1 MLFVASFFCCLFVFM
16 MQFTWRSI
24 DELIGKGLT
33 VDVLAEFFWYMGLA
47 LIPQALPLAILLA
60 ALMTYGNMGQQLE
73 LLAMKAAGISLLRA
87 MRPVA
92 LVSLVFTGVSFY
104 FQNETSPKAQ
114 LKLTTLLLSMKMNSP
129 VLEIPEGTF
138 YNGVPNINLYVEY
151 KDNKTG
157 MLYHMIIYKTDQ
169 GFDKAQ
175 IVLADSGKLEMT
187 ADKKNLRLQL
197 WSGEQ
202 FENLQA
208 SNMTQMQVSM
218 PYDRET
224 FGYKQFL
231 ISFDANF
238 NKADE
243 SALSGRPNSKNMS
256 QIQAAVDSMN
266 VYCDSVG
273 NSIYKEMKA
282 TGLALNLPQKG
293 TKIKDETAKTGSS
306 KKINFDTVYAN
317 MSADAQL
324 SVAQN
329 AASVVQN
336 LRNQLEWEQ
345 YDATDTD
352 KMIRRYLN
360 AWHEK
365 FVLALSCLVF
375 FFIAAPLGSI
385 IRNGGFGVSMIIAV
399 AFFILYY
406 LMSTSGMKLAREGS
420 IEPWFGM
427 WFCLFVLT
435 PIAVFLTIKG
445 NNDSFQFNPSAIS
458 LRIKRTLGLRI
469 KRYIPMKEVV
479 IETPDYEA
487 EKERLGDL
495 ARRCRDF
502 VERERLWKAPNYIN
516 AFFRSQ
522 SDHPVKDIENSLNS
536 IIENL
541 SNSRDYRVIKG
552 LNDFPVLY
560 VQAHEQVFA
569 NKYWNGLCG
578 VLLPLG
584 FILWIRMWRFRLF
597 LLRDMKQ
604 LIKACTQEQ
613 KYIINLQQ
621 TIKHKE
627 ENESGL

>member
-243 SALSGRPNSKNMS
+243 SALSGRPNS
-256 QIQAAVDSMN
+256 
-266 VYCDSVG
+266 
-273 NSIYKEMKA
+273 
-282 TGLALNLPQKG
+282 
-293 TKIKDETAKTGSS
+293 
-306 KKINFDTVYAN
+306 
-317 MSADAQL
+317 
-324 SVAQN
+324 
-329 AASVVQN
+329 
-336 LRNQLEWEQ
+336 
-345 YDATDTD
+345 
-352 KMIRRYLN
+352 
-360 AWHEK
+360 
-365 FVLALSCLVF
+365 
-375 FFIAAPLGSI
+375 
-385 IRNGGFGVSMIIAV
+385 
-399 AFFILYY
+399 
-406 LMSTSGMKLAREGS
+406 
-420 IEPWFGM
+420 
-427 WFCLFVLT
+427 
-435 PIAVFLTIKG
+435 
-445 NNDSFQFNPSAIS
+445 
-458 LRIKRTLGLRI
+458 
-469 KRYIPMKEVV
+469 
-479 IETPDYEA
+479 
-487 EKERLGDL
+487 
-495 ARRCRDF
+495 
-502 VERERLWKAPNYIN
+502 
-516 AFFRSQ
+516 
-522 SDHPVKDIENSLNS
+522 
-536 IIENL
+536 
-541 SNSRDYRVIKG
+541 
-552 LNDFPVLY
+552 
-560 VQAHEQVFA
+560 
-569 NKYWNGLCG
+569 
-578 VLLPLG
+578 
-584 FILWIRMWRFRLF
+584 
-597 LLRDMKQ
+597 
-604 LIKACTQEQ
+604 
-613 KYIINLQQ
+613 
-621 TIKHKE
+621 
-627 ENESGL
+627 